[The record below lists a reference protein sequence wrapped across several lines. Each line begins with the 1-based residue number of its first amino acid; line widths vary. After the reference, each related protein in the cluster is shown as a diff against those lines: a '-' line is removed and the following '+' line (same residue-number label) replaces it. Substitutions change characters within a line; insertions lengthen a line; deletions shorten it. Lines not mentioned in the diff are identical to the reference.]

1 MQVKIRNIKTPNPF
15 IKVVMQFDNVIHADF
30 RNDALMI
37 TYEQERKTIVDAV
50 MYETIPEAIIEVRP

>member
-15 IKVVMQFDNVIHADF
+15 IKGVMQFDNVIHADF

-37 TYEQERKTIVDAV
+37 TYEQEWKTIVDAV
-50 MYETIPEAIIEVRP
+50 MYETIPEAIIEVKP